1 MRYIKIY
8 EEYSEELYKRISNE
22 YTLEK
27 LGVLTELESIAD
39 DIISKIGNEKTLN
52 YKFDYKGKNIKVKIE
67 IDPTIPELGKLAGS
81 IFSSKSTIYLRS
93 VNKETLIHELK
104 HLFYQL
110 QNNQHRG
117 YKNILSKS
125 FRMIRNKYE
134 SKLKNPNLLEILF
147 YLMEPDEFEAQYNG
161 LYYEVRNEIE
171 KIDTLP
177 FKLSKKSVINDIVK
191 SNDMYHVFYSF
202 SQYQF
207 DVRNWFNDE
216 SDIKPFFND
225 LYHSIKFLSKP
236 NIFSAIL
243 FGFTN
248 RNAKDINTN
257 KAIKEFN
264 NVVNNQVQKNYKKLM
279 RLYSLF

>member
-52 YKFDYKGKNIKVKIE
+52 YKFDYKGKNIKVKIVV
-67 IDPTIPELGKLAGS
+67 DPTIPYLGKLVGN
-81 IFSSKSTIYLRS
+81 IFSSKNTIYLRDLDKG
-93 VNKETLIHELK
+93 VLIHELK
-104 HLFYQL
+104 HLFYKL
-110 QNNQHRG
+110 QNPHHKG
-117 YKNILSKS
+117 YKNLLSKS
-125 FRMIRNKYE
+125 FRMIRNKYK

-207 DVRNWFNDE
+207 DVRNWFNDD

-225 LYHSIKFLSKP
+225 LYNSIKFLGKS
-236 NIFSAIL
+236 NVFSAIL

-248 RNAKDINTN
+248 LIPKDINTN
-257 KAIKEFN
+257 KAVKEFN
-264 NVVNNQVQKNYKKLM
+264 NVVNSQVQKNYKKLM